1 MAVRDDS
8 WYRLAACRGRPTALF
23 FPEPVVPRSGRP
35 DHTSVAKAKE
45 VCAVCPVRER
55 CLAIGLREEY
65 GIWGGLTVGERRAAR
80 RDQQRE
86 AA

>member
-8 WYRLAACRGRPTALF
+8 WYRLAACRGRPTGFF
-23 FPEPVVPRSGRP
+23 FPDPVRP
-35 DHTSVAKAKE
+35 DPAAVAEAKAL
-45 VCAVCPVRER
+45 CTSCPVTDR
-55 CLAIGLREEY
+55 CLKVGMGEEH

-80 RDQQRE
+80 RSQRGE